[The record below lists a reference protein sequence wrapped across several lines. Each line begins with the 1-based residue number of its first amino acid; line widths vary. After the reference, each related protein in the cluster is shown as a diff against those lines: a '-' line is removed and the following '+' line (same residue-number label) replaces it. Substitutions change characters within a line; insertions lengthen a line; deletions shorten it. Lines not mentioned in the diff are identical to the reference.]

1 MRIYKVD
8 EVQRNVQ
15 RFLKE
20 KQPDADETMIK
31 MKACFYARGIFQL
44 ILLWM
49 ENPSQFKVDEIN
61 WLEFLV

>member
-1 MRIYKVD
+1 MD

-20 KQPDADETMIK
+20 KQPDADEMMIK
-31 MKACFYARGIFQL
+31 MKACFYAGGIFQL